1 MRASSSRSEASRRR
15 SALALLVSVVAG
27 GALATPAALGAEPQ
41 GAPALKR
48 ATRSSV
54 EVKLPEISLDR
65 DDGKKVSL
73 PTELS
78 DGQPVLL
85 TFIFTKC
92 GTICPVMSQTFS
104 QVQDK
109 LGAQQKVH
117 LVSISIDPEYDTPAR
132 LAEYGKKVGAGDQ
145 WHFYTGTTEASVAA
159 QRAFEAFRGDKMS
172 HTPVTFLRGRA
183 GKPWERID
191 GFASSDE
198 LIGELRQLLAVR

>member
-1 MRASSSRSEASRRR
+1 MRGSRSRSDARR
-15 SALALLVSVVAG
+15 ALGLLVAVCCG
-27 GALATPAALGAEPQ
+27 GWVALGAEPQ
-41 GAPALKR
+41 AARPLKR

-54 EVKLPEISLDR
+54 EVTLPEIALER
-65 DDGKKVSL
+65 DDGKRVSL
-73 PTELS
+73 STELN
-78 DGQPVLL
+78 DGRPVLL

-109 LGAQQKVH
+109 LGEREPVH

-132 LAEYGKKVGAGDQ
+132 LAEYGKKVGAGAR